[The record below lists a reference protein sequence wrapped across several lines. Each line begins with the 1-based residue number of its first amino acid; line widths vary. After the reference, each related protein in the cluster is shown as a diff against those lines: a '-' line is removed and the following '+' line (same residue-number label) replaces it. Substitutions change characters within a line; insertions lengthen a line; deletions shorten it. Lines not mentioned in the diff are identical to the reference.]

1 MSEFSNKELR
11 ITTREGIIKNIK
23 KAIENKEN
31 IDWKFV
37 KDIVDNYLIR
47 FISETFIGNMW
58 RILKEEILMD
68 MCWFATIKE
77 LIKDHKLLKQYIL
90 STYKITMKTNLRLE
104 TFCRLFWVEEK
115 DLDVVQKQD
124 INNAI
129 WKLYELGYNDW
140 VWVAQAELD
149 EVLSKPF

>member
-1 MSEFSNKELR
+1 MKQNCL
-11 ITTREGIIKNIK
+11 G
-23 KAIENKEN
+23 
-31 IDWKFV
+31 KFV

-47 FISETFIGNMW
+47 FISETFIGNMG

-68 MCWFATIKE
+68 MCGFATIKE
-77 LIKDHKLLKQYIL
+77 LIKDHKLLKKKIL

-104 TFCRLFWVEEK
+104 TFCRLFGVEEK

-129 WKLYELGYNDW
+129 GKLYELGYNDG
-140 VWVAQAELD
+140 VGE
-149 EVLSKPF
+149 